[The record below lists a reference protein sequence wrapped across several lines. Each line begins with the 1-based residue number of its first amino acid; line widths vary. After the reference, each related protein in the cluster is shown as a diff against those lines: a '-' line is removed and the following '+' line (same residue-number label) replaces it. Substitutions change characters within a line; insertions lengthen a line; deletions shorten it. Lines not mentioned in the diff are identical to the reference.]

1 MIVDNRG
8 KVGFL
13 LIFDMDGTLID
24 SEQSIVRCFRESAGK
39 FGYDVGDISQY
50 IGVLKLTQI
59 LVKHGVRAK
68 DLPEV
73 MKSYRDCYLGTFASD
88 TKPIGN
94 SPLVL
99 KQLQDKNELG
109 ILTLKNLELTLEIT
123 KRYFPGVD
131 FRYIVCGDRPIE
143 NKVEGLKMIMEES
156 GKDPDHIFY
165 IGDRASDVKSAKEA
179 GIEPIWV
186 SFGLGKISDF
196 DSVTDFPIA
205 NSFDDLLEMFSS
217 RT

>member
-1 MIVDNRG
+1 
-8 KVGFL
+8 
-13 LIFDMDGTLID
+13 
-24 SEQSIVRCFRESAGK
+24 
-39 FGYDVGDISQY
+39 
-50 IGVLKLTQI
+50 
-59 LVKHGVRAK
+59 
-68 DLPEV
+68 
-73 MKSYRDCYLGTFASD
+73 
-88 TKPIGN
+88 
-94 SPLVL
+94 
-99 KQLQDKNELG
+99 
-109 ILTLKNLELTLEIT
+109 
-123 KRYFPGVD
+123 
-131 FRYIVCGDRPIE
+131 
-143 NKVEGLKMIMEES
+143 MIMEES